1 MSVCVCARWGPWKQR
16 CVCFWAVGLCGC
28 FGCSGRMLLIL
39 AMFCIC
45 GRDWKMQLKRI
56 LLESEHHSS
65 DWWETYCSFEW
76 TNQLCVCSFRQ
87 KRMNPKELNNRQMFN
102 TYRMRWHTA
111 RCHQSEEWMLEQSR
125 GWSSSSTEQSQRR
138 GCTLLLLW
146 LLADRHG
153 CLQRLR
159 PRRWCSQTVGRL
171 MFPHHCCWPSSCR
184 LFSSVSV
191 SLCA

>member
-1 MSVCVCARWGPWKQR
+1 MAACLTSHLTNECVCVCARWGPWKQR

-56 LLESEHHSS
+56 LLESERHSS
-65 DWWETYCSFEW
+65 DCSFEW

-111 RCHQSEEWMLEQSR
+111 RCHQS
-125 GWSSSSTEQSQRR
+125 
-138 GCTLLLLW
+138 
-146 LLADRHG
+146 
-153 CLQRLR
+153 
-159 PRRWCSQTVGRL
+159 
-171 MFPHHCCWPSSCR
+171 
-184 LFSSVSV
+184 V
-191 SLCA
+191 SLKNGCWSKAEAEAAAALNSHRDVGVPCCCFDC